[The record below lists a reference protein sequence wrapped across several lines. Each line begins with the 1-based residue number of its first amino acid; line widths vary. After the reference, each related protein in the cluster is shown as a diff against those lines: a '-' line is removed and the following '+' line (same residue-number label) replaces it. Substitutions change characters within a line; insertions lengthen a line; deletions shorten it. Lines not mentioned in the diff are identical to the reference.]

1 MKYSEPGSVSISASA
16 GYGKTEILCMRLL
29 AIYLA
34 NPENI
39 RKTAAMTFTRSAA
52 GEMLERTFMLAAG
65 GLADDNATAEFRKKI
80 VELNKMEEFRDLSRE
95 ELSKLL
101 VLLAEKL
108 NELNI
113 STIDSFMISMA
124 ESYPMELGFFR
135 TPTLVSAEQGNAI
148 SAEIIRDIFA
158 APDNSIAAACRESL
172 IGHEKRLYAEACQEL
187 LTTLENCRDLMP
199 EEDAWGRIPDGTL
212 TDPGTLPQQLEECD
226 SNMPA
231 AEELYQEKLRPVL
244 ERCVTI
250 KSAADYFSSGEL
262 DVLNKFFAV
271 WDDFP
276 EKKPEGFSRNWDFHS
291 SHQAIRNLF
300 SRARDI
306 LLIQAGVRTRAAYK
320 LLTNYLALYRE
331 KMWQRGLIQF
341 QDLPKL
347 LAALPNGGM
356 EDLQYRMNLKFRH
369 FLFDEFQDT
378 SRRQWQVFS
387 PIVQDNGEE
396 DHNLFLVGDIKQAIY
411 GWREG
416 DSRLMG
422 EVSQN
427 LPQRALPCAFR
438 YGQAICDALN
448 HLFTAGVANSPAIK
462 PDVRTRWMSEYRLH
476 TPFKDRPGYF
486 AVKTLMPQEGNKD
499 SFLEQAAKLI
509 AGRLKTL
516 DAMQRKLNCAI
527 LVRGNETGIQLRNA
541 LASQPGFQPGDFIWE
556 GDESI
561 ANDRINGGLLAL
573 LYYLQHPADTSSAEL
588 LRMDPVLQK
597 LLPETDEEFTAA
609 HAELSELGLTGYLCS
624 CFRKIAQQTGDQP
637 GSSADALLNAAREF
651 EASDPQCD
659 LAAFREFAR
668 QQKRSEAALAGK
680 IRLMSIHHSKGLT
693 FDVTFY
699 AMFPEKHGNF
709 RTLDHN
715 GVLMGEDW
723 LLHQA
728 GLAGLTLPSIRR
740 AAEERDSIRK
750 FEMLCL
756 LYVALTRSKHEVHI
770 LIPELSKDKLKYYH
784 PEVSELKK
792 FKERKT
798 IAEQEKLSFN
808 PSDLVFDAFYQEEN
822 VFPVNAPLVVRG
834 EEGYAILAREFG
846 NSRWFE
852 KIKPEAPRKPADIFS
867 IPEKMQCPPRALRA
881 TPSKRDEEVYQ
892 QFRFPSRTGSKNA
905 GTDFGTA
912 VHAFFEKVEKW
923 SGFTPPAG
931 TSPAILRHWQICNQ
945 HPEITVLLDQECELW
960 RERRFDIILKEAGQ
974 KVFLSG
980 CFDRV
985 QIQKNASG
993 KPESAVII
1001 DFKSND
1007 ISPEDVPETAKHYRM
1022 QMLSYRRAL
1031 AQLLQLPLEKIDS
1044 VLLFTKIGV
1053 LHRISNED

>member
-65 GLADDNATAEFRKKI
+65 GLTDDDATDSFRKKF
-80 VELNKMEEFRDLSRE
+80 VELNRMEEFQNLTKED
-95 ELSKLL
+95 LSKLL

-108 NELNI
+108 SELNI

-135 TPTLVSAEQGNAI
+135 KPSLISTEQGNAV

-158 APDNSIAAACRESL
+158 VPDDSIASACRESL
-172 IGHEKRLYAEACQEL
+172 IGNEKRLYADACQEL
-187 LTTLENCRDLMP
+187 LTTLENCRELMP
-199 EEDAWGRIPDGTL
+199 EQDAWGRIPDGTL
-212 TDPGTLPQQLEECD
+212 TEPATLPQQLEECD
-226 SNMPA
+226 RNMPA
-231 AEELYQEKLRPVL
+231 AEELYRKKLRPVL

-250 KSAADYFSSGEL
+250 KSAAEYFSAAEL
-262 DVLNKFFAV
+262 DILNRFFAV
-271 WDDFP
+271 WNDFP
-276 EKKPEGFSRNWDFHS
+276 EKKPEGFSRNWDFQS
-291 SHQAIRNLF
+291 SHQAIRHLF

-306 LLIQAGVRTRAAYK
+306 LLIQAGVRTRAAYN
-320 LLTNYLALYRE
+320 LLNNYLALYRE
-331 KMWQRGLIQF
+331 KMWLRGLIQF
-341 QDLPKL
+341 KDLPKL
-347 LAALPNGGM
+347 LAAMPDGGLD
-356 EDLQYRMNLKFRH
+356 DLQYRMNLKFRH
-369 FLFDEFQDT
+369 ILFDEFQDT

-396 DHNLFLVGDIKQAIY
+396 DHSLFLVGDIKQAIY

-422 EVSQN
+422 EVSQT

-462 PDVRTRWMSEYRLH
+462 PDVRDRWMGEYRLH

-486 AVKTLMPQEGNKD
+486 AVKALMPQEGNRE
-499 SFLEQAAKLI
+499 SFLKKSAKLI
-509 AGRLKTL
+509 AGRLKEL
-516 DAMQRKLNCAI
+516 DAKKRKLNCAI
-527 LVRGNETGIQLRNA
+527 LVRGNETGIQLRNE
-541 LASQPGFQPGDFIWE
+541 LAAQPGFDPGDFIWE

-573 LYYLQHPADTSSAEL
+573 LYYLQHPADTYSAEL

-609 HAELSELGLTGYLCS
+609 HAKLAEQGLTGFLCS
-624 CFRKIAQQTGDQP
+624 CFRKITRLTGDLP
-637 GSSADALLNAAREF
+637 GNSADALLNAAREF
-651 EASDPQCD
+651 EAANPQCD
-659 LAAFREFAR
+659 LAEFREFAR
-668 QQKRSEAALAGK
+668 LRKRSEAALAGK

-709 RTLDHN
+709 RTLDHS
-715 GVLMGEDW
+715 GVLIGENW

-728 GLAGLTLPSIRR
+728 GLAGLTLPSIHQ

-756 LYVALTRSKHEVHI
+756 LYVAQTRSRHEVQI
-770 LIPELSKDKLKYYH
+770 LIPELSRDKWKYYH

-822 VFPVNAPLVVRG
+822 VFPVNAPLPVRG
-834 EEGYAILAREFG
+834 EQGCAILAREFG

-852 KIKPEAPRKPADIFS
+852 ALPKAPPQVPVELFTV
-867 IPEKMQCPPRALRA
+867 PEKVSRPTRPFRAN
-881 TPSKRDEEVYQ
+881 PSKQDEEAFP
-892 QFRFPSRTGSKNA
+892 QFRFPARTGSYST

-912 VHAFFEKVEKW
+912 VHAFFEQVEKW
-923 SGFTPPAG
+923 SGFTPPED

-945 HPEITVLLDQECELW
+945 HPEIAALLDQECELW